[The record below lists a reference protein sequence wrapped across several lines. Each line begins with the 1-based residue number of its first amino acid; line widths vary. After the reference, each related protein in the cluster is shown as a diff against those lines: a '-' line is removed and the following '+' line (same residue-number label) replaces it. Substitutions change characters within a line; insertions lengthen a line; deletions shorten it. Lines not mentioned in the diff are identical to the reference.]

1 VIRRGLSG
9 LLARPLGVLG
19 CALDLQARPLGLLGC
34 VVGSLAAGA
43 AGCHQ
48 EPQATPV
55 IAAVSAAPSAPAL
68 PVDYQLP
75 GELGEGSEKTFGLIL
90 PRRFA
95 VRARFEHASSSFG
108 DASPEQ
114 VSNYIRHR
122 VEAATVE
129 VGPART
135 IFQAAKIKGQA
146 SAPLLRIEIADAP
159 GGAEIVVTDLSPA
172 PVVPGLTEEERW
184 RRQGLRPD
192 GRLLDPTKAF

>member
-1 VIRRGLSG
+1 V
-9 LLARPLGVLG
+9 
-19 CALDLQARPLGLLGC
+19 
-34 VVGSLAAGA
+34 
-43 AGCHQ
+43 
-48 EPQATPV
+48 
-55 IAAVSAAPSAPAL
+55 AL

-75 GELGEGSEKTFGLIL
+75 GELGEGPEKTFGLIL
-90 PRRFA
+90 PRRFS

-108 DASPEQ
+108 DSSPEQ
-114 VSNYIRHR
+114 VSNYVRRR

-135 IFQAAKIKGQA
+135 IFQSAKVKGQP

-159 GGAEIVVTDLSPA
+159 EGSEIVVTDLSPV

-192 GRLLDPTKAF
+192 GRLLDPRTTFLRRLGGDVAGDPRYGVGP